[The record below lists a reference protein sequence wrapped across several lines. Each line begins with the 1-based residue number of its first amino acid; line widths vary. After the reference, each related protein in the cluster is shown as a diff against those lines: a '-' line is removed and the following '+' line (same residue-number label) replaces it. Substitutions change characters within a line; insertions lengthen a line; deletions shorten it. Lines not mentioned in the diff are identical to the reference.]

1 MRLQWVAISMLIGD
15 RVKFFA
21 LIFGVAFATLLMAQ
35 QSSFCVGLLSLSGNF
50 VRDIREADLWV
61 MREGTVS
68 VESAL
73 PMPSTELFRV
83 RGVAGVDWAMPLFKG
98 AARVRVDQ
106 GGTQSVSVIGVDD
119 VTLLGAPQTMI
130 QGRFE
135 DLRQPDGIFMNRAAY
150 KVLFPGQPEQLGATL
165 ELNDRRAVLVG
176 IVATSPGFATNNLV
190 FTRYANAVRFVP
202 SGRNT
207 LSFVLVKAAA
217 SVPAT
222 ELSERITQATGRKAT
237 PRLAFVQQG
246 IDDVIQ
252 NSGIVPGFA
261 VVVILGCI
269 VGVVIVALTLS
280 LFIRDNIKAL
290 GALKAIGVPNTTL
303 VAMVLTQALMAALI
317 GFGLGIGGTAW
328 LLESAAKAVPNF
340 STFYLPWQVMA
351 ACAVAV
357 TLMTLGAALASVR
370 RVLKTDPAIV
380 FR

>member
-1 MRLQWVAISMLIGD
+1 MNLLWIAVSMLIGD

-35 QSSFCVGLLSLSGNF
+35 QSSFCIGLLSLSGNF
-50 VRDIREADLWV
+50 VRDIREADVWV

-73 PMPSTELFRV
+73 PLPSTELFRV
-83 RGVAGVDWAMPLFKG
+83 RGVAGVAWAMPLFKG
-98 AARVRVDQ
+98 NASVRVQ
-106 GGTQSVSVIGVDD
+106 GGGTKAVGVIGVDD
-119 VTLLGAPQTMI
+119 STLLGAPQTVL

-135 DLRQPDGIFMNRAAY
+135 DLRQPDAIFVNRTAY
-150 KVLFPGQPEQLGATL
+150 KALFPGQPEKLGATL
-165 ELNDRRAVLVG
+165 ELNDRRAVVAG
-176 IVATSPGFATNNLV
+176 IVDTSPGFATSDLV

-207 LSFVLVKAAA
+207 LSFILVKANEGVSAA
-217 SVPAT
+217 D
-222 ELSERITQATGRKAT
+222 LSQRISQATGRKAV
-237 PRLAFVQQG
+237 PRLTFVQES
-246 IDDVIQ
+246 IDDVIK

-261 VVVILGCI
+261 VVVVLGCI

-290 GALKAIGVPNTTL
+290 GALKAIGVSNSKL
-303 VAMVLTQALMAALI
+303 VVMVLAQALLAALI
-317 GFGLGIGGTAW
+317 GYGLGIGGTAW
-328 LLESAAKAVPNF
+328 LLEATSKAVPSF
-340 STFYLPWQVMA
+340 RTFYMPWQVMA
-351 ACAVAV
+351 ATAAAV
-357 TLMTLGAALASVR
+357 TVMTLGAALTSVR